1 MALDEDGNEVNQDI
15 GLRNDE
21 GINNTFDSAGVG
33 NRDES
38 NDRSPGKVD
47 AEGNEITLH

>member
-1 MALDEDGNEVNQDI
+1 MAMDEDGNEVNQDI

-33 NRDES
+33 NRDDS
-38 NDRSPGKVD
+38 NERSPGKID